1 MNEALE
7 IKIGIGLSRLVFGA
21 SMKEAENVFGSANE
35 TELIDDIEDCKT
47 TVWYYSE
54 NGFTL
59 FFEEESNHFLNCV
72 DVENTESMLWGHRIF
87 ELKEK
92 QIIEL
97 FKSKGIL
104 KYETEIHDWGEKRL
118 SFDDL
123 NIDFYFDKNQL
134 ISINYGK
141 LIQDS
146 QILILPN

>member
-1 MNEALE
+1 ME

-59 FFEEESNHFLNCV
+59 FFEEENNHFLNCV

-97 FKSKGIL
+97 FKSKGIV
-104 KYETEIHDWGEKRL
+104 KYETEVHDWGEKRL

-123 NIDFYFDKNQL
+123 NIDFYFNKNQL